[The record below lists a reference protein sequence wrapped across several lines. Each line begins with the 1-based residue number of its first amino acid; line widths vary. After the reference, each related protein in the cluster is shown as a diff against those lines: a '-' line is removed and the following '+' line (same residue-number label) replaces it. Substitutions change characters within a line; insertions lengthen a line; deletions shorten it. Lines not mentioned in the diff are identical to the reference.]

1 MGDAL
6 MPVFKF
12 TVIAVGADLQ
22 ADENL
27 TTLLDAGCDDATVG
41 RVDDLQYLDFYREAA
56 SFGEAVLSAVN
67 AVEKVDGVNAIGVNT
82 NGTVSVPPAA
92 SDPAQAA
99 INELLAFRLHSAGL
113 NGDLRCCLLDM
124 VRRPT
129 EGVRRW
135 AAQNPDR
142 VHAGTG

>member
-1 MGDAL
+1 
-6 MPVFKF
+6 MPIFKF

-27 TTLLDAGCDDATVG
+27 KTLLDAGCDDATVG

-67 AVEKVDGVNAIGVNT
+67 AVEKVDGVNVIDVNT
-82 NGTVSVPPAA
+82 DGAVSPPPVA

-99 INELLAFRLHSAGL
+99 LNGLLAFRLHSAGL
-113 NGDLRCCLLDM
+113 NLDLQRCLIDM
-124 VRRPT
+124 GRRPT
-129 EGVRRW
+129 DGVRRW
-135 AAQNPDR
+135 AAQNPG
-142 VHAGTG
+142 HAHAATG